1 MNVLL
6 VYAHPEPRSL
16 NGAIR
21 DFAVQRLN
29 AAGHTVQVSDL
40 YAMQWKATLD
50 AADNLDH
57 RAGERFDASLDSKHA
72 FEHGRQSEDI
82 ATEQRKLL
90 WADAVILQFPLWW
103 FSMPAIL
110 KGWVERVYAYGFAY
124 GVGEHSDA
132 RWGDRY
138 GEGTLAGKRA
148 MLVVTA
154 GGWESH
160 YSPRGING
168 PIDDI
173 LFPIQHGILH
183 YPGFDVL
190 PPYVV
195 YRTGRVDAARFA
207 AIREELG
214 QRLDRLDTTPPIP
227 FRRQN
232 GGDYAIPQLTLR
244 DDLAPGRT
252 GFGVHVSPAPAESPS
267 LSLWPSQEAVA
278 PPSLQAVG

>member
-1 MNVLL
+1 MKVLL

-21 DFAVQRLN
+21 DFAVQRLRD
-29 AAGHTVQVSDL
+29 AGHEVQVSDL
-40 YAMQWKATLD
+40 YAMQWKPQLD
-50 AADNLDH
+50 ASDSKVPKP
-57 RAGERFDASLDSKHA
+57 DAPFHPSLDSKHA
-72 FEHGRQSEDI
+72 FDNGLQSDDI
-82 ATEQRKLL
+82 AREQDKLR

-124 GVGEHSDA
+124 GVGEHSDQ

-148 MLVVTA
+148 MLIVTA

-160 YSPRGING
+160 YSARGING

-173 LFPIQHGILH
+173 LFPIHHGILH

-195 YRTGRVDAARFA
+195 YRTGKVDAARFA
-207 AIREELG
+207 RIREELG
-214 QRLDRLDTTPPIP
+214 ERLDALGTTAPIP

-232 GGDYAIPQLTLR
+232 GGDYLIPQLTLR
-244 DDLAPGRT
+244 
-252 GFGVHVSPAPAESPS
+252 
-267 LSLWPSQEAVA
+267 QEVA
-278 PPSLQAVG
+278 PQAMGFAAHVDGGRAERA

>member
-21 DFAVQRLN
+21 DFAVERLK

-40 YAMQWKATLD
+40 YAMRWKATLD
-50 AADNLDH
+50 AADNLGH
-57 RAGERFDASLDSKHA
+57 RAGERFDPSLDSKQA
-72 FEHGRQSEDI
+72 FENGTQSEDI
-82 ATEQRKLL
+82 AAEQRKLL

-207 AIREELG
+207 IIQDELG
-214 QRLDRLDTTPPIP
+214 QRLDRIDTTAPIP

-244 DDLAPGRT
+244 DDLAPGET
-252 GFGVHVSPAPAESPS
+252 GFGVHVAGVHEARPPAASAIGS
-267 LSLWPSQEAVA
+267 DAVMT
-278 PPSLQAVG
+278 P

>member
-1 MNVLL
+1 M
-6 VYAHPEPRSL
+6 
-16 NGAIR
+16 
-21 DFAVQRLN
+21 
-29 AAGHTVQVSDL
+29 
-40 YAMQWKATLD
+40 
-50 AADNLDH
+50 
-57 RAGERFDASLDSKHA
+57 AGERFDASLGSRHA
-72 FEHGRQSEDI
+72 FENGWQSEDI
-82 ATEQRKLL
+82 AAEQRKLL

-110 KGWVERVYAYGFAY
+110 KGWVERVYACGFAY
-124 GVGEHSDA
+124 GVGEHSDT

-148 MLVVTA
+148 MLIVTA
-154 GGWESH
+154 GGWELH

-195 YRTGRVDAARFA
+195 YRTGRVDAGRFA
-207 AIREELG
+207 TIREQLG
-214 QRLDRLDTTPPIP
+214 RRLDRLDTTPPIP

-232 GGDYAIPQLTLR
+232 GGDYAIPQLILR
-244 DDLAPGRT
+244 DDLAPGLT
-252 GFGVHVSPAPAESPS
+252 GFGVHVAGVHEARPRTAPAIGTD
-267 LSLWPSQEAVA
+267 AVA
-278 PPSLQAVG
+278 AP